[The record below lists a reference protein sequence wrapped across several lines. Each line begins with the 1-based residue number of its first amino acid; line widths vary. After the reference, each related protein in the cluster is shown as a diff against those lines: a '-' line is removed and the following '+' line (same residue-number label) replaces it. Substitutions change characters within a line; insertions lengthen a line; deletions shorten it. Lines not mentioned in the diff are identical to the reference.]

1 MKKIFKLLFATL
13 LTLSL
18 LVACGGTGNGETDGD
33 NGDGTGDSGTEII
46 LITDVGTI
54 DDKSFNQGSY
64 EGVKQY
70 GDEHGISYDYYRP
83 TAADDEAY
91 YDEISKAI
99 TDGGAKIIVT
109 PGYLFEPAV
118 MRAQYDFPDTKFVI
132 LDGAPEEIADN
143 TYSIL
148 YREEQA
154 GFLAGYAAVKEG
166 MTELAY
172 IGGMKVPAVEAFG
185 IGYVYGAELAAEEEG
200 VKVNMRY
207 HYANTFEPSDAVN
220 ALASS
225 WYVDGTEVIFVAAGG
240 SGPSVF
246 AAANQHEGAKVIGVD
261 VDQRAESDKIITSAM
276 KYLQLSVYE
285 ALDAFY
291 KDNFPGGTQFV
302 YGAEDEGIG
311 LPDNFDRFENFTKAD
326 YDEIFDKLKK
336 DTDSVR
342 TNIPRTH
349 EVDFSDHTFKNV
361 TVTVVGD

>member
-1 MKKIFKLLFATL
+1 MKKTFKLLFASL
-13 LTLSL
+13 LAVAL
-18 LVACGGTGNGETDGD
+18 LVACGGTGDNDTDDGD
-33 NGDGTGDSGTEII
+33 KKTEII

-54 DDKSFNQGSY
+54 DDKSFNQGAY

-70 GDEHGISYDYYRP
+70 GDEHSVGYDYYRP
-83 TAADDEAY
+83 TDADDEAY

-109 PGYLFEPAV
+109 PGFLFEPAV
-118 MRAQYDFPDTKFVI
+118 MRAQKDFPEVKFVI

-143 TYSIL
+143 TYSVL
-148 YREEQA
+148 YKEEQA

-185 IGYVYGAELAAEEEG
+185 IGYVYGAEHAAKEMD
-200 VKVNMRY
+200 VNVNMRY

-220 ALASS
+220 SLASS

-246 AAANQHEGAKVIGVD
+246 AAANDHEEAKVIGVD
-261 VDQRAESDKIITSAM
+261 VDQRDESEKIITSAM
-276 KYLQLSVYE
+276 KSLQLSVYE

-302 YGAEDEGIG
+302 YGVEDDGVG
-311 LPDNFDRFENFTKAD
+311 LPDNFDRFDNFTKAD
-326 YDEIFDKLKK
+326 YDEIYAALVA
-336 DTDSVR
+336 DTDGIR

-349 EVDFSDHTFKNV
+349 ETDFSDHTFTNV
-361 TVTVVGD
+361 TVTVVE